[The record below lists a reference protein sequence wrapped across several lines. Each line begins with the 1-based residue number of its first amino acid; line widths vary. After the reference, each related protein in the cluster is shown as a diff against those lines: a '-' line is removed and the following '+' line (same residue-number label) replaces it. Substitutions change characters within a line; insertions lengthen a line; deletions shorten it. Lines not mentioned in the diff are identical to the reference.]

1 MTATLSPRS
10 FREFARSVIK
20 NPPKP
25 GEKRETFP
33 EPDDFSED
41 PVAPENVA
49 QDSDDD
55 TRPGLS
61 FSKAFVIVLAI
72 HLLVIGGFF
81 IFGAVKSM
89 KGPLYAG
96 VAPTKE
102 TVQKDKKWLQDHP
115 ASPEAA
121 AKVAQSGTA
130 NPKEATKKDKPAVAH
145 SVAASGKKETKPI
158 AAKTKPVTAKPTAA
172 AKTEPTPALSVPES
186 DDPPWMER
194 AKAMLAA
201 KPLQPAPDEQAAETN
216 VETRRATPMVTEAP
230 VAATPGEPAEVALP
244 GGEYTLV
251 SGDTLYAVSRKV
263 HVSYQE
269 IAEANGIKDPRQLQ
283 VGQKL
288 KIPSTKV
295 TAL

>member
-1 MTATLSPRS
+1 MTATLSPSS
-10 FREFARSVIK
+10 FREHARSVVK

-25 GEKRETFP
+25 GEEREVLP

-49 QDSDDD
+49 QDSDGDA
-55 TRPGLS
+55 RPGLS

-81 IFGAVKSM
+81 IFGTVKSM

-96 VAPTKE
+96 VTPTKE
-102 TVQKDKKWLQDHP
+102 TVQKDKKWLKDHP
-115 ASPEAA
+115 TSPEPA
-121 AKVAQSGTA
+121 AKVAESGTA
-130 NPKEATKKDKPAVAH
+130 KPRETAKNEKPAAAPLVATR
-145 SVAASGKKETKPI
+145 SKKEP
-158 AAKTKPVTAKPTAA
+158 KPVTTKAVVA
-172 AKTEPTPALSVPES
+172 AKTEPPPAPAVSQPES
-186 DDPPWMER
+186 DDPPWLER
-194 AKAMLAA
+194 AKAMLVANPPPPVAA
-201 KPLQPAPDEQAAETN
+201 KSPVETKK
-216 VETRRATPMVTEAP
+216 ETRRAVPVVNEAP
-230 VAATPGEPAEVALP
+230 VIATPGAPAEASIP

-251 SGDTLYAVSRKV
+251 SGDTLYAVSRKA

-288 KIPSTKV
+288 KIPSGKITS
-295 TAL
+295 L

>member
-1 MTATLSPRS
+1 L
-10 FREFARSVIK
+10 
-20 NPPKP
+20 
-25 GEKRETFP
+25 P

-49 QDSDDD
+49 QDSDGDA
-55 TRPGLS
+55 RPGLS

-89 KGPLYAG
+89 KVPLYAG
-96 VAPTKE
+96 VTPTKE
-102 TVQKDKKWLQDHP
+102 TVQKDKKWLAEHP
-115 ASPEAA
+115 SSPESP
-121 AKVAQSGTA
+121 AKGAKTGAA
-130 NPKEATKKDKPAVAH
+130 NPKEEAENDKPAAAPHVAT
-145 SVAASGKKETKPI
+145 SSKKEPKPV
-158 AAKTKPVTAKPTAA
+158 AAKTKPVSTKAVVA
-172 AKTEPTPALSVPES
+172 AKTEPPPAPVVSQPES
-186 DDPPWMER
+186 DTPPWMER

-201 KPLQPAPDEQAAETN
+201 SPPPPAPAKSPVETKA
-216 VETRRATPMVTEAP
+216 ETRRAVPVVNEAP
-230 VAATPGEPAEVALP
+230 VVTTPGAPAEASIP

-251 SGDTLYAVSRKV
+251 SGDTLYAVSRKA

-288 KIPSTKV
+288 KIPPGKITS
-295 TAL
+295 L